1 MSDGPA
7 SHGELRGGELLT
19 AVSNAMVGL
28 LRQHYGRGP
37 MKAKSYVVDDI
48 LMCVMRDGLTAADE
62 TLIASGR
69 ADPADPAADARFLR
83 IREIGPWTLQC
94 LRLFGRGEPDALPAG
109 DLAYVKLVGVIAGL
123 GRRATVAEVEEFY
136 ARYEPYRGLAGVFS
150 LSHYGWTQSRARGLP
165 LAPDCYADAA

>member
-69 ADPADPAADARFLR
+69 ADRVLETR
-83 IREIGPWTLQC
+83 REFQEAM
-94 LRLFGRGEPDALPAG
+94 RDRYRE
-109 DLAYVKLVGVIAGL
+109 
-123 GRRATVAEVEEFY
+123 TVE
-136 ARYEPYRGLAGVFS
+136 S
-150 LSHYGWTQSRARGLP
+150 LTGSKVVAVMSAVH
-165 LAPDCYADAA
+165 LAPDVLVELFVLDPPLDLGASGSRG